1 MPSHF
6 DNTYHNIFAEPEYD
20 TPAEKKRYEAI
31 RAADEVLE
39 LKPAR
44 LPTRAEEN
52 EYMQFLAEDFRSDPW
67 LTFRFR
73 KYTANPKRIPWKH
86 SRQLKRQY

>member
-6 DNTYHNIFAEPEYD
+6 DNTYHNIYAEPEYD

-44 LPTRAEEN
+44 IPTRALESNKSWGERVHAVPRRRL
-52 EYMQFLAEDFRSDPW
+52 QKWPLAHIQ
-67 LTFRFR
+67 
-73 KYTANPKRIPWKH
+73 IP
-86 SRQLKRQY
+86 